1 MASLR
6 IFVACDK
13 QSDDMKDFV
22 KMTLAAI
29 LGCIIVGA
37 ILMFMTFGI
46 IGSLASLGNTQPVM
60 PREGILTV
68 DMSRI
73 TLTEQAVPTDIR
85 TMIEGE
91 TRVSTGI
98 WTAIRAIQEA
108 ALDPAIRFIY
118 LKPDGVA
125 GEMGCIEEL
134 RTSLERFRSSGKA
147 IISFIETPSNASYY
161 LASVSDKIFM
171 SGYDG
176 GMNMITGFSSSQM
189 FLKDIL
195 DRLGV
200 NVQLIRHGKYK
211 SAGEMFIR
219 NGISPENREQ
229 NQVMVNSLWKGWAD
243 RMAGSR
249 GLSFDEFNALVDNL
263 SLNSPED
270 FLEHG
275 LVDELMTKEELRE
288 RLCGLYGAENIEDIR
303 QVTLPDYAAARV
315 LPNYK
320 AKEKIAIIYAN
331 GNIVD
336 GEAKEQVA
344 GDRFAAMISAV
355 RRDSSVRAVVLRVNS
370 PGGSV
375 LASSKIR
382 NEIDLT
388 REVKPVIASYG
399 SYAAS
404 GGYWI
409 SSSCD
414 RIFSDASTL
423 TGSIGVFS
431 MIPDFSKTAEKIG
444 IGTTTI
450 SSNRHGDMYSGMRAL
465 DNAEIAYM
473 QESVE
478 DIYDTFTAI
487 VAEGRGLDREYVNE
501 IAQGRVWAGTDA
513 LDKGLV
519 DQIGGIEDAVSC
531 AISMTGSANT
541 DIGSWLIEEYPKPMT
556 TMDMLMEML
565 GQNASV
571 FAGTPLEAVE
581 TAFRDWDES
590 MTGQVYA
597 RMPYEISIR

>member
-1 MASLR
+1 
-6 IFVACDK
+6 
-13 QSDDMKDFV
+13 MKDFV

-68 DMSRI
+68 DMSGI

-288 RLCGLYGAENIEDIR
+288 RLCGLYGVENIEDIR

-487 VAEGRGLDREYVNE
+487 VAEGRGLDREYVDE

>member
-1 MASLR
+1 
-6 IFVACDK
+6 
-13 QSDDMKDFV
+13 MKDFV

-414 RIFSDASTL
+414 RIFSDVSTL

-478 DIYDTFTAI
+478 DIYDTFTTI
-487 VAEGRGLDREYVNE
+487 VAEGRGLDREYVDE

-531 AISMTGSANT
+531 AISMTGSTNT

>member
-487 VAEGRGLDREYVNE
+487 VAEGRGLDREYVDE
-501 IAQGRVWAGTDA
+501 IAQGRVWAGSDA

>member
-73 TLTEQAVPTDIR
+73 ALTEQAVPTDIR

-487 VAEGRGLDREYVNE
+487 VAEGRGLDREYVDE

-519 DQIGGIEDAVSC
+519 DQIGGMEDAVSC

>member
-1 MASLR
+1 
-6 IFVACDK
+6 
-13 QSDDMKDFV
+13 MKDFV

-29 LGCIIVGA
+29 LGCIVVGA

-68 DMSRI
+68 DMSGI

-303 QVTLPDYAAARV
+303 HVTLPDYAAARV

-414 RIFSDASTL
+414 RIFSDVSTL

-478 DIYDTFTAI
+478 DIYDTFTTI
-487 VAEGRGLDREYVNE
+487 VAEGRGLDREYVDE

-541 DIGSWLIEEYPKPMT
+541 DINSWLIEEYPKPMT

-571 FAGTPLEAVE
+571 FADTPLEAVE
-581 TAFRDWDES
+581 TAFRNWDES

>member
-1 MASLR
+1 
-6 IFVACDK
+6 
-13 QSDDMKDFV
+13 MKDFV

-465 DNAEIAYM
+465 DNAEIAYI

-487 VAEGRGLDREYVNE
+487 VAEGRGLDREYVDE

-571 FAGTPLEAVE
+571 FADTPLEAVE
-581 TAFRDWDES
+581 TAFRNWDES

>member
-6 IFVACDK
+6 IFVSCDK

-29 LGCIIVGA
+29 LGCIVVGA

-68 DMSRI
+68 DMSGI

-487 VAEGRGLDREYVNE
+487 VAEGRGLDREYVDE

-571 FAGTPLEAVE
+571 FADTPLEAVE
-581 TAFRDWDES
+581 TAFRNWDES

>member
-288 RLCGLYGAENIEDIR
+288 RLCGLYGVENIEDIR

-487 VAEGRGLDREYVNE
+487 VAEGRGLDREYVDE

>member
-1 MASLR
+1 
-6 IFVACDK
+6 
-13 QSDDMKDFV
+13 MKDFV

-73 TLTEQAVPTDIR
+73 TLTEQAVPTDIM

-487 VAEGRGLDREYVNE
+487 VAEGRGLDREYVDE

-571 FAGTPLEAVE
+571 FADTPLEAVE
-581 TAFRDWDES
+581 TAFRNWDES

>member
-1 MASLR
+1 MASLS

-487 VAEGRGLDREYVNE
+487 VAEGRGLDREYVDE

>member
-1 MASLR
+1 
-6 IFVACDK
+6 
-13 QSDDMKDFV
+13 MKDFV

-288 RLCGLYGAENIEDIR
+288 RLCGLYGVENIEDIR

-478 DIYDTFTAI
+478 DIYDTFTTI
-487 VAEGRGLDREYVNE
+487 VAEGRGLDREYVDE

-581 TAFRDWDES
+581 TAFRNWDES

>member
-303 QVTLPDYAAARV
+303 QVTLPDYTAARV

-487 VAEGRGLDREYVNE
+487 VAEGRGLDREYVDE

>member
-243 RMAGSR
+243 RMAGAR

-478 DIYDTFTAI
+478 DIYDTFTTI
-487 VAEGRGLDREYVNE
+487 VAEGRGLGREYVDE

-581 TAFRDWDES
+581 TAFRNWDES

>member
-1 MASLR
+1 
-6 IFVACDK
+6 
-13 QSDDMKDFV
+13 MKDFV

-344 GDRFAAMISAV
+344 GDRFAAMIFAV

-487 VAEGRGLDREYVNE
+487 VAEGRGLDREYVDE

>member
-1 MASLR
+1 MR

-73 TLTEQAVPTDIR
+73 TLTEQAVPTDIM

-487 VAEGRGLDREYVNE
+487 VAEGRGLDREYVDE

-541 DIGSWLIEEYPKPMT
+541 DINSWLIEEYPKPMT

-571 FAGTPLEAVE
+571 FADTPLEAVE
-581 TAFRDWDES
+581 TAFRNWDES

>member
-108 ALDPAIRFIY
+108 ALDPAILFIY

-487 VAEGRGLDREYVNE
+487 VAEGRGLDREYVDE

>member
-487 VAEGRGLDREYVNE
+487 VAEGRGLDREYVDE

-565 GQNASV
+565 GQTASV

>member
-487 VAEGRGLDREYVNE
+487 VAEGRGLDREYVDE

-581 TAFRDWDES
+581 TAFRNWDES

>member
-243 RMAGSR
+243 RMASSR

-487 VAEGRGLDREYVNE
+487 VAEGRGLDREYVDE

>member
-1 MASLR
+1 
-6 IFVACDK
+6 
-13 QSDDMKDFV
+13 MKDFV

-29 LGCIIVGA
+29 LGCIVVGA

-68 DMSRI
+68 DMSGI

-414 RIFSDASTL
+414 RIFSDVSTL

-478 DIYDTFTAI
+478 DIYDTFTTI
-487 VAEGRGLDREYVNE
+487 VAEGRGLDREYVDE

-541 DIGSWLIEEYPKPMT
+541 DINSWLIEEYPKPMT

-571 FAGTPLEAVE
+571 FADTPLEAVE
-581 TAFRDWDES
+581 TAFRNWDES
-590 MTGQVYA
+590 MTGQAYA

>member
-1 MASLR
+1 
-6 IFVACDK
+6 
-13 QSDDMKDFV
+13 MKDFV

-414 RIFSDASTL
+414 RIFSDVSTL

-487 VAEGRGLDREYVNE
+487 VAEGRGLDREYVDE

-571 FAGTPLEAVE
+571 FVGTPLEAVE

>member
-1 MASLR
+1 
-6 IFVACDK
+6 
-13 QSDDMKDFV
+13 MKDFV

-219 NGISPENREQ
+219 NGRSPENREQ

-288 RLCGLYGAENIEDIR
+288 RLCGLYGVENIEDIR

-478 DIYDTFTAI
+478 DIYDTFTTI
-487 VAEGRGLDREYVNE
+487 VAEGRGLDREYVDE

-581 TAFRDWDES
+581 TAFRNWDES

>member
-1 MASLR
+1 
-6 IFVACDK
+6 
-13 QSDDMKDFV
+13 MKDFV

-478 DIYDTFTAI
+478 DIYDTFTTI
-487 VAEGRGLDREYVNE
+487 VAEGRGLDREYVDE

>member
-1 MASLR
+1 
-6 IFVACDK
+6 
-13 QSDDMKDFV
+13 MKDFV

-288 RLCGLYGAENIEDIR
+288 RLCGLYGVENIEDIR

-487 VAEGRGLDREYVNE
+487 VAEGRGLDREYVDE

>member
-68 DMSRI
+68 DMSGI

-243 RMAGSR
+243 RMAGAR

-478 DIYDTFTAI
+478 DIYDTFTTI
-487 VAEGRGLDREYVNE
+487 VAEGRGLGREYVDE

>member
-6 IFVACDK
+6 IFVSCDK

-29 LGCIIVGA
+29 LGCIVVGA

-68 DMSRI
+68 DMSGI

-414 RIFSDASTL
+414 RIFSDVSTL

-478 DIYDTFTAI
+478 DIYDTFTTI
-487 VAEGRGLDREYVNE
+487 VAEGRGLDREYVDE

-541 DIGSWLIEEYPKPMT
+541 DINSWLIEEYPKPMT

-571 FAGTPLEAVE
+571 FADTPLEAVE
-581 TAFRDWDES
+581 TAFRNWDES

>member
-1 MASLR
+1 
-6 IFVACDK
+6 
-13 QSDDMKDFV
+13 MKDFV

-211 SAGEMFIR
+211 SAGEMFIH

-487 VAEGRGLDREYVNE
+487 VAEGRGLDREYVDE

>member
-1 MASLR
+1 MASLT

-487 VAEGRGLDREYVNE
+487 VAEGRGLDREYVDE

>member
-6 IFVACDK
+6 IFVSCDK

-29 LGCIIVGA
+29 LGCIVVGA

-46 IGSLASLGNTQPVM
+46 IGSLASIGNTQPVM

-68 DMSRI
+68 DMSGI

-414 RIFSDASTL
+414 RIFSDVSTL

-478 DIYDTFTAI
+478 DIYDTFTTI
-487 VAEGRGLDREYVNE
+487 VAEGRGLDREYVDE

-541 DIGSWLIEEYPKPMT
+541 DINSWLIEEYPKPMT

-571 FAGTPLEAVE
+571 FADTPLEAVE
-581 TAFRDWDES
+581 TAFRNWDES

>member
-1 MASLR
+1 
-6 IFVACDK
+6 
-13 QSDDMKDFV
+13 MKDFV

-414 RIFSDASTL
+414 RIFSDVSTL

-478 DIYDTFTAI
+478 DIYDTFTTI
-487 VAEGRGLDREYVNE
+487 VAEGRGLDREYVDE

-541 DIGSWLIEEYPKPMT
+541 DINSWLIEEYPKPMT

-571 FAGTPLEAVE
+571 FADTPLEAVE
-581 TAFRDWDES
+581 TAFRNWDES

>member
-37 ILMFMTFGI
+37 ILLFMTFGI

-487 VAEGRGLDREYVNE
+487 VAEGRGLDREYVDE

-565 GQNASV
+565 GQTASV

>member
-414 RIFSDASTL
+414 RIFSDVSTL

-478 DIYDTFTAI
+478 DIYDTFTTI
-487 VAEGRGLDREYVNE
+487 VAEGRGLDREYVDE

-531 AISMTGSANT
+531 AISMTGSTNT

>member
-1 MASLR
+1 
-6 IFVACDK
+6 
-13 QSDDMKDFV
+13 MKDFV

-487 VAEGRGLDREYVNE
+487 VAEGRGLDREYVDE
-501 IAQGRVWAGTDA
+501 IA
-513 LDKGLV
+513 
-519 DQIGGIEDAVSC
+519 IE
-531 AISMTGSANT
+531 
-541 DIGSWLIEEYPKPMT
+541 W
-556 TMDMLMEML
+556 
-565 GQNASV
+565 
-571 FAGTPLEAVE
+571 
-581 TAFRDWDES
+581 
-590 MTGQVYA
+590 
-597 RMPYEISIR
+597 